1 MRNKGL
7 EVAMRKAETDL
18 ETLGC
23 MDKTIQK
30 WRKVAEIGGV
40 RGPVGCLFTRIAVF
54 VNNESA
60 VLAGCK

>member
-1 MRNKGL
+1 MRDEGL

-23 MDKTIQK
+23 MDKLMKK

-40 RGPVGCLFTRIAVF
+40 RGPVGCLFTKIAFF
-54 VNNESA
+54 VNNESV

>member
-1 MRNKGL
+1 
-7 EVAMRKAETDL
+7 MRKAETDL

-40 RGPVGCLFTRIAVF
+40 RDLLADYLQKSLF
-54 VNNESA
+54 
-60 VLAGCK
+60 L